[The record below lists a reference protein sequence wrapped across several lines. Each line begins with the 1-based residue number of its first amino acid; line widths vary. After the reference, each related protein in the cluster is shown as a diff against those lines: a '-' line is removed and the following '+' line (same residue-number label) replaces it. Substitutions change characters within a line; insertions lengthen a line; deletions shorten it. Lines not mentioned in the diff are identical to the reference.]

1 MIRANLRTGNTGGS
15 GDNPDLC
22 GIRMF
27 GCSSLSHLPQPP
39 ERFQNPLDLVG
50 AFLVLAAEVG
60 GEGFGIWSGD
70 TFVVTGDEFADEGDL
85 LGEAVGPGEEG
96 RGIDDC

>member
-27 GCSSLSHLPQPP
+27 GCSSLSHLPQPF
-39 ERFQNPLDLVG
+39 ERLQNPLDLLG

-60 GEGFGIWSGD
+60 GEGFGIRSGD
-70 TFVVTGDEFADEGDL
+70 TLVVIGDELADEGDL
-85 LGEAVGPGEEG
+85 VGEAVGPREGG
-96 RGIDDC
+96 RGID